1 MRDSASHRKDFFME
15 NKAKQGVEAEGF
27 LFLNGEDAALA
38 EKERKQVEYL
48 EKRLDYKNSE
58 QVLSVYQKLLEERT
72 FKTPVG
78 LIYLKHLQNYLIN
91 KAGVSKERIPFIPVD
106 EPCDRSTPEPRT
118 ELKSVKAAKKK
129 RQEKQAA
136 KHKISLILN
145 FLLVA
150 VILAMFWMTMQSE
163 TPNMINYRTA
173 LEDKYATWEQELTER
188 EQVVREKER
197 ELKIS
202 EE

>member
-1 MRDSASHRKDFFME
+1 ME

-38 EKERKQVEYL
+38 DKERKQVEYL
-48 EKRLDYKNSE
+48 ERRLDYKNPE
-58 QVLSVYQKLLEERT
+58 HVLSVYQKLIQERT

-78 LIYLKHLQNYLIN
+78 TIYLKHLQNYLLN
-91 KAGVSKERIPFIPVD
+91 KANMDKERIPFIPVD
-106 EPCDRSTPEPRT
+106 EPCDRSTPESRV
-118 ELKSVKAAKKK
+118 ELKSVQNAAKKRK
-129 RQEKQAA
+129 EKQAA
-136 KHKISLILN
+136 NHKISVILN
-145 FLLVA
+145 FILVA

-173 LEDKYATWEQELTER
+173 LENKYAAWEQELTER

-202 EE
+202 QE